1 VNFGV
6 LAPCAGG
13 SPIPS
18 SSGQSS
24 GCGKLEDT
32 FAALL
37 IALLTPGQ
45 LLSDMAGHDAPSLPG
60 EGGQAPAAGVAPALD
75 WLHRVEVP
83 TDATASLPLAP
94 ATADVEGSPIAST
107 TLPNSRAE
115 PTGEVEIVV
124 GIARE
129 EGAEVPLGEQD
140 AILSRLS
147 SGETELVSNAVPID
161 RPAREAGKKGEQ
173 SPVATVQAELP
184 PETGQADA
192 SQSGVVT
199 LPWRDLLSNEAIT
212 PVVRESEGAAAGE
225 SARQEEVL
233 FTFLPS
239 DMSPGMSGGRQEPV
253 PVEKAP
259 EMFRDALTQAAWR
272 EVGSRREVTFEL
284 QPERL
289 GRVHLTVLHQ
299 AGKVSAHI
307 EVDNYLARDALQA
320 GLLEL
325 RQDLITQ
332 GIRVGELNV
341 SLGQQAA
348 GEGGWT
354 WAGGGEERQL
364 AQRGSARLVAAE
376 ERRDPVAVRCQGGL
390 DLMV

>member
-18 SSGQSS
+18 SSGQNS
-24 GCGKLEDT
+24 GCEKLEDT

-60 EGGQAPAAGVAPALD
+60 DGGQAPAAGVAPALG

-94 ATADVEGSPIAST
+94 VTADVEGSPIAST

-129 EGAEVPLGEQD
+129 DGAEVPLGEQD

-161 RPAREAGKKGEQ
+161 LPAREVGKGEQ
-173 SPVATVQAELP
+173 SPVATVQAELL
-184 PETGQADA
+184 PETGQADV
-192 SQSGVVT
+192 SRSGAT
-199 LPWRDLLSNEAIT
+199 LPWRDLLPNEAIT
-212 PVVRESEGAAAGE
+212 PVVRGSEGAAGE
-225 SARQEEVL
+225 SGRQEEVL

-259 EMFRDALTQAAWR
+259 EMFRDALIRAAWR
-272 EVGSRREVTFEL
+272 EVGGRREVTFEL

-376 ERRDPVAVRCQGGL
+376 ERRDPIAVRCQGGL